1 MFIMHLRG
9 LKVPFKIQITITD
22 TFVLSV
28 INILEIRTKRKE
40 RRSQVIPVGLTG
52 ILLING
58 HRG

>member
-9 LKVPFKIQITITD
+9 LKFPFKVQITITD

-28 INILEIRTKRKE
+28 ISILEIRTKRKE
-40 RRSQVIPVGLTG
+40 RRSQVIPVQLTG